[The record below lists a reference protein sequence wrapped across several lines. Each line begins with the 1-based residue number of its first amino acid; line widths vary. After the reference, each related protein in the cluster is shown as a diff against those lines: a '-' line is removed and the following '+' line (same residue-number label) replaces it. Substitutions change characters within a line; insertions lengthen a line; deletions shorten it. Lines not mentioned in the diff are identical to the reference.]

1 MKEKTRKILIMAVMA
16 ALIIS
21 LMAASLCYTF
31 TYGRYSGGRL
41 DDNSTYDDLIDFVGA
56 TAFEVSTPDEFV
68 NAIENGYSYIKI
80 DENAEKPFV
89 INNDVANVYTN
100 LVIDVN
106 GNVVVRNS
114 RNPLLDVRRSISV
127 VLVYDSSEE
136 ATGGFYNP
144 VGSALQTSGGSLTV
158 GSGSY
163 MSGPNSTVNA
173 NLPTSRSV
181 SLVTRGDRTSSY
193 GTAQAA
199 TLPILTETTGDKYLP
214 ENWTDTEGGDQIKE
228 DTYLLYTEVKNAFV
242 GKGET
247 SDGIVPDPDEPSTG
261 DPAEE
266 AEEIAFQDGQLYVNC
281 EKFTVDDTQTT
292 YSADIFAPDSNV
304 ASCDFYYYYPIE
316 ENGAYSEDA
325 GTVDS
330 PKTYAVVY
338 GYNDVKGL
346 AEDSTDDTTAVDL
359 REKGLAWPYAA
370 IRSVEDGTVGGVTH
384 ARGGTFTTNF
394 GTVNTY
400 GIYSVGGTMTV
411 GTDSESTPP
420 EFTATGEGTCIGMS
434 AGNGDTLTIAS
445 GSFSS
450 EVGDTILMSGGE
462 MTVTGGTFEKN
473 ASSGSQSTEVA
484 SNGSAIRV
492 EGGTLNI
499 NGTQT
504 GNTKS
509 VTFTIKGSNVNG
521 ITAYD
526 GTVEAASA
534 DFTFNSG
541 SGGSGGTMNY
551 GIAAS
556 GGTIKATSC
565 VFTIPGNDNNGIVAS
580 GGQIT
585 ASSSTFTL
593 DGESNNGI
601 YSIVEDISSDTTDFD
616 AQADGCTFN
625 ITGSD
630 SHGVYATGGRTRVQ
644 GGFINMATQAAPGN
658 DNFGI
663 EVASGEVIAN
673 GCAITVYG
681 TYSAGVL
688 ARGGI
693 VNLGS
698 YNDVSA
704 NITVHLGDNNTSL
717 SSSAVSSESAD
728 GVDGVINI
736 NGSTYIWSDGLGI
749 TARGEVHVTD
759 GTAQVI
765 TTRGTGVYVNNGE
778 LNVDSGAKL
787 EVTSTI
793 MQGCSWVTPPETVG
807 EPISQIYN
815 GVFVQ
820 GGSLTSNGTLNVDFT
835 GVESDDVATG
845 NNSNLD
851 YDTSWIDDSWVRVS
865 DNVYRNFQ
873 VKSYAVRVEGRD
885 VLDEEGNPI
894 DQVTIAAGTITNSIG
909 GGVLVTGGGL
919 TLGQGTSGPTVNATA
934 GEGIVGEGE
943 DLYYDDYRIE
953 GNTTGN
959 WAYSPPIYGGDAV
972 KVDGGTLTIHGGEYT
987 ANYGNGILVS
997 NGTATVNGGT
1007 FTGNDDRDYYGG
1019 LYTGA
1024 GSNYGLKV
1032 LGGSATVKG
1041 GTFSSNGGGVFI
1053 MGTETNNQQTTI
1065 TAATIEVSGA
1075 TAVSL
1080 WNYANVVFGTENGNN
1095 SLLTASAESTGL
1107 AVEKTS
1113 DGAEQTITINS
1124 GTFRGETV
1132 ASNKNGIW
1140 YGNDATMTINGG
1152 IFTGGSSGLFI
1163 GVDPGSDKLKISSG
1177 TFTGNSGA
1185 ISGNNLWSISTNEI
1199 IARGSWCFDGNDNAV
1214 CDREYNGRQVRYDY
1228 FQVGGGGQK
1237 QNGDSAEN
1245 YSVALNDTV
1254 YNQNGGRLGNFN
1266 SIGTIVVQTGNQI
1279 TNE

>member
-1 MKEKTRKILIMAVMA
+1 MKEKTRKILIMAVMV

-127 VLVYDSSEE
+127 VLVYDSSKE

-173 NLPTSRSV
+173 SLPGSRSV

-199 TLPILTETTGDKYLP
+199 SLPILTETTGDKYLP
-214 ENWTDTEGGDQIKE
+214 ENWTDTVSGEQIDP

-281 EKFTVDDTQTT
+281 EKFTTDDTQTT

-304 ASCDFYYYYPIE
+304 ASCDFYYYYPID
-316 ENGAYSEDA
+316 ENDAYSEDA

-346 AEDSTDDTTAVDL
+346 AEDEDTDLTSGNDIDL
-359 REKGLAWPYAA
+359 VWPYAA
-370 IRSVEDGTVGGVTH
+370 IRSVEDDTVGGVTH

-411 GTDSESTPP
+411 GTDSESVPP

-462 MTVTGGTFEKN
+462 MTVTGGTFKKD

-484 SNGSAIRV
+484 ANGSAIRV

-499 NGTQT
+499 SGTQT

-509 VTFTIKGSNVNG
+509 VTFTIKGSYVNG

-526 GTVEAASA
+526 GTVEAVSA
-534 DFTFNSG
+534 DFTFNSD

-565 VFTIPGNDNNGIVAS
+565 VFTIPGSDNNGIVAS

-601 YSIVEDISSDTTDFD
+601 YSIVERISSDTNYFD

-625 ITGSD
+625 ITGSA

-644 GGFINMATQAAPGN
+644 GGFINMATQTAPGN

-688 ARGGI
+688 ARGGT

-793 MQGCSWVTPPETVG
+793 IQGCSWVTPPGTEG
-807 EPISQIYN
+807 DPISQIYN

-820 GGSLTSNGTLNVDFT
+820 GGSLTSNGTLKVDFT
-835 GVESDDVATG
+835 GV
-845 NNSNLD
+845 
-851 YDTSWIDDSWVRVS
+851 VS
-865 DNVYRNFQ
+865 DSTTNRYGDNYNLGGTAYRTFKT
-873 VKSYAVRVEGRD
+873 KSYAVRVEATTTTSS
-885 VLDEEGNPI
+885 
-894 DQVTIAAGTITNSIG
+894 VTIAAGEITNDVG
-909 GGVLVTGGGL
+909 GGVLVNGGTVYLGAEDGTGPVVD
-919 TLGQGTSGPTVNATA
+919 TTGTGRYSLIGVTGAA
-934 GEGIVGEGE
+934 
-943 DLYYDDYRIE
+943 
-953 GNTTGN
+953 GN
-959 WAYSPPIYGGDAV
+959 WAYTPPSSGGDAV
-972 KVDGGTLTIHGGEYT
+972 KVDVGTLYVYGGSYT
-987 ANYGNGILVS
+987 ADYGNGILVT
-997 NGTATVNGGT
+997 NGTANVSGGK
-1007 FTGNDDRDYYGG
+1007 FTGTDDRKDGEN

-1032 LGGSATVKG
+1032 LGGSAKITG
-1041 GTFSSNGGGVFI
+1041 GEFTAQQYGGGVFI
-1053 MGTETNNQQTTI
+1053 MGTETNNQQTQI
-1065 TAATIEVSGA
+1065 TAANIHVTGA
-1075 TAVSL
+1075 TAVSA
-1080 WNYANVVFGTENGNN
+1080 WNYADVVFGTENGNN

-1107 AVEKTS
+1107 AVEVTT
-1113 DGAEQTITINS
+1113 AEYGIAARQKIVINS
-1124 GTFRGETV
+1124 GTFTGQTMTG
-1132 ASNKNGIW
+1132 NKHGIW
-1140 YGNDATMTINGG
+1140 YGNRATMTINGG
-1152 IFTGGSSGLFI
+1152 IFTGGGGSGLFFQVNQWEEI
-1163 GVDPGSDKLKISSG
+1163 NNVEYNRVKVTGG
-1177 TFTGNSGA
+1177 TFIGNGGSIGAVSNGEHNNSDLGYQIRLHDFVDCTTGK
-1185 ISGNNLWSISTNEI
+1185 SIYYYSYRNATSTN
-1199 IARGSWCFDGNDNAV
+1199 NV
-1214 CDREYNGRQVRYDY
+1214 
-1228 FQVGGGGQK
+1228 
-1237 QNGDSAEN
+1237 
-1245 YSVALNDTV
+1245 VALSAYAWNT
-1254 YNQNGGRLGNFN
+1254 
-1266 SIGTIVVQTGNQI
+1266 GTIGHDAQRIQDNTMDYPKI
-1279 TNE
+1279 EIK

>member
-1 MKEKTRKILIMAVMA
+1 ML
-16 ALIIS
+16 
-21 LMAASLCYTF
+21 F
-31 TYGRYSGGRL
+31 
-41 DDNSTYDDLIDFVGA
+41 
-56 TAFEVSTPDEFV
+56 
-68 NAIENGYSYIKI
+68 
-80 DENAEKPFV
+80 
-89 INNDVANVYTN
+89 
-100 LVIDVN
+100 
-106 GNVVVRNS
+106 
-114 RNPLLDVRRSISV
+114 RS
-127 VLVYDSSEE
+127 
-136 ATGGFYNP
+136 
-144 VGSALQTSGGSLTV
+144 
-158 GSGSY
+158 
-163 MSGPNSTVNA
+163 
-173 NLPTSRSV
+173 
-181 SLVTRGDRTSSY
+181 VTRGDRTSSY

-199 TLPILTETTGDKYLP
+199 SLPILTETTGDKYLP
-214 ENWTDTEGGDQIKE
+214 ENWTDTVSGEQIDP

-281 EKFTVDDTQTT
+281 EKFTTDDTQTT

-346 AEDSTDDTTAVDL
+346 AEDEDDNNDGIGEATALTND
-359 REKGLAWPYAA
+359 GLVWPYAA
-370 IRSVEDGTVGGVTH
+370 IRSVRDGTVGGNTH
-384 ARGGTFTTNF
+384 ARGGAFTTNF
-394 GTVNTY
+394 GTDNTY

-411 GTDSESTPP
+411 GTDSTSTPP
-420 EFTATGEGTCIGMS
+420 AFTATGEGTCIRMS
-434 AGNGDTLTIAS
+434 AGEDDTLTIAS
-445 GSFSS
+445 GNFSS
-450 EVGDTILMSGGE
+450 QVGDTILMSGGE

-509 VTFTIKGSNVNG
+509 VTFTIKGSYVNG

-565 VFTIPGNDNNGIVAS
+565 VFTIPGSDNNGIVAS

-616 AQADGCTFN
+616 AQADDCTFN

-644 GGFINMATQAAPGN
+644 GGFINMATQTAPGN

-688 ARGGI
+688 ARGGT

-704 NITVHLGDNNTSL
+704 NITVHLGDGVTSL

-793 MQGCSWVTPPETVG
+793 IQGCSWVTPPGTEG
-807 EPISQIYN
+807 DPISQIYN

-820 GGSLTSNGTLNVDFT
+820 GGSLTSNGTLKVDFT
-835 GVESDDVATG
+835 GV
-845 NNSNLD
+845 
-851 YDTSWIDDSWVRVS
+851 VS
-865 DNVYRNFQ
+865 DSTTNRYGDNYNLGGTAYRTFKT
-873 VKSYAVRVEGRD
+873 KSYAVGVEATTTTSS
-885 VLDEEGNPI
+885 VI
-894 DQVTIAAGTITNSIG
+894 IAAGEITN
-909 GGVLVTGGGL
+909 
-919 TLGQGTSGPTVNATA
+919 
-934 GEGIVGEGE
+934 
-943 DLYYDDYRIE
+943 D
-953 GNTTGN
+953 
-959 WAYSPPIYGGDAV
+959 
-972 KVDGGTLTIHGGEYT
+972 
-987 ANYGNGILVS
+987 
-997 NGTATVNGGT
+997 
-1007 FTGNDDRDYYGG
+1007 
-1019 LYTGA
+1019 
-1024 GSNYGLKV
+1024 
-1032 LGGSATVKG
+1032 
-1041 GTFSSNGGGVFI
+1041 
-1053 MGTETNNQQTTI
+1053 
-1065 TAATIEVSGA
+1065 
-1075 TAVSL
+1075 
-1080 WNYANVVFGTENGNN
+1080 
-1095 SLLTASAESTGL
+1095 
-1107 AVEKTS
+1107 
-1113 DGAEQTITINS
+1113 
-1124 GTFRGETV
+1124 
-1132 ASNKNGIW
+1132 
-1140 YGNDATMTINGG
+1140 
-1152 IFTGGSSGLFI
+1152 
-1163 GVDPGSDKLKISSG
+1163 
-1177 TFTGNSGA
+1177 
-1185 ISGNNLWSISTNEI
+1185 
-1199 IARGSWCFDGNDNAV
+1199 
-1214 CDREYNGRQVRYDY
+1214 
-1228 FQVGGGGQK
+1228 VGGGGLVD
-1237 QNGDSAEN
+1237 GG
-1245 YSVALNDTV
+1245 SV
-1254 YNQNGGRLGNFN
+1254 
-1266 SIGTIVVQTGNQI
+1266 
-1279 TNE
+1279 